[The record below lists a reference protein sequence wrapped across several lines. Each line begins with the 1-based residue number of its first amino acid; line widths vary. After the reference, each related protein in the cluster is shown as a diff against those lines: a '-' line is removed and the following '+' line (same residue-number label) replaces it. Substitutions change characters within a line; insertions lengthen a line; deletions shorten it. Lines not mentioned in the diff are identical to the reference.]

1 MTEVLIFMIGLITGM
16 MLCKV
21 SSYRKLAGNLRVDA
35 SDEDP
40 YLFLE
45 LSEPLDTVL
54 KKKRVTLRV
63 VIKNYIS
70 HK

>member
-1 MTEVLIFMIGLITGM
+1 MTEAIIFMIGLIAGIF
-16 MLCKV
+16 LCKV
-21 SSYRKLAGNLRVDA
+21 SSYRKLVGDLRVDT
-35 SDEDP
+35 SDEEP

-54 KKKRVTLRV
+54 KKKRVTLQV
-63 VIKNYIS
+63 VIKDYIS